1 MQSTFTGIEMGK
13 RSVVTHAKGLA
24 TVGHNIT
31 NAATEGYSRQ
41 RVEMTAFEPIFVPG
55 LNREESAGQLGQGV
69 VASRISRAHDS
80 ILEGRIVGQSSGK
93 GYWDVRDSYILM
105 AEQVY
110 NEPGDLSVRS
120 LMDRFW
126 ESWQEL
132 SLHPEDRASRLAVL
146 ERGESLMAGIHRR
159 YEGLKEIREMLEQ
172 DIQVTVDR
180 VNALTG
186 DIAALNREIL
196 KVEAMGDNPNDLLD
210 RRDLLVRRLADIVNV
225 TVDGRDADEFTVH
238 SGGMHLVQG
247 GVVTKL
253 AADPDPRNEGYSRV
267 VWEASGEDFIPE
279 NGRLAALVQLR
290 DGDIREEIQGLDT
303 MTVNF
308 ADMVNEIHRE
318 GYGLNGKTGLDF
330 FTEYP
335 FVVNANGNYD
345 RNGDG
350 EFDSTYIFRMQGNN
364 RLDPQQQVGIAG
376 TLRLSGSGGTVEIGY
391 EPVDTVEDIVKRIN
405 SSGSEVVARLDRM
418 NRLTL
423 KGTAAEGVENPDFV
437 IRGVEDSGQ
446 FLVGYAGI
454 LQESGPGGA
463 YSWEQADAV
472 LALRGG
478 DEGAA
483 WAVAPLSHPSGWIE
497 INREVKAEPNSI
509 AAGFGENG
517 RPANPGDGSAALALA
532 ALRDRDVMVGRLS
545 SFDEYFASAV
555 ARIGLK
561 GETAQR
567 ALETEEA
574 IMKDLADMREA
585 ISGVNLDEEMANMIK
600 FQHGYAAASRFIT
613 AVDEMLDT
621 IINRMGA

>member
-13 RSVVTHAKGLA
+13 RSVVTHAKGLS
-24 TVGHNIT
+24 TVGHNIM

-41 RVEMTAFEPIFVPG
+41 RVEMSPFEPIFVPG
-55 LNREESAGQLGQGV
+55 LNREESAGQMGQGV
-69 VASRISRAHDS
+69 VATQISRAHDS
-80 ILEGRIVGQSSGK
+80 ILEGRIVQQSSGK

-110 NEPGDLSVRS
+110 NEPSDISVRS
-120 LMDRFW
+120 LMDKFW

-132 SLHPEDRASRLAVL
+132 AMHPEDRASRLAVL

-180 VNALTG
+180 VNALST
-186 DIAALNREIL
+186 DIAGLNREIL

-210 RRDLLVRRLADIVNV
+210 RRDLLVRKLADIVDI
-225 TVDGRDADEFTVH
+225 TVDGRDPDEFTVH
-238 SGGMHLVQG
+238 TGGMHLVQG
-247 GVVTKL
+247 GVVTKI
-253 AADPDPRNEGYSRV
+253 AAEPDPRNEGYSRV
-267 VWEASGEDFIPE
+267 VWDSSGEDFIPR
-279 NGRLAALVQLR
+279 NGRLAALVELR
-290 DGDIREEIQGLDT
+290 DGDIREEIQNLDT

-308 ADMVNEIHRE
+308 VDMVNEVHRAA
-318 GYGLNGKTGLDF
+318 YGLNGKSGIDF

-335 FVVNANGNYD
+335 FVANANGNYD

-350 EFDSTYIFRMQGNN
+350 EFDATYLYRINGSN

-376 TLRLSGSGGTVEIGY
+376 TMTLSGRGEPVEINY
-391 EPVDTVEDIVKRIN
+391 SPTDTVEDIVKRIN
-405 SSGSEVVARLDRM
+405 ASGSEVVARFDRLS
-418 NRLTL
+418 RLTL
-423 KGTAAEGVENPDFV
+423 KGTAAEGIENPDFV

-446 FLVGYAGI
+446 FLTGYAGI
-454 LQESGPGGA
+454 LEASGAEGA
-463 YSWEQADAV
+463 YNWEQADAV

-478 DEGAA
+478 EDGADY
-483 WAVAPLSHPSGWIE
+483 AVAPLSHPSGWIE

-509 AAGFGENG
+509 ATGFGENG
-517 RPANPGDGSAALALA
+517 RPANPGDGSAALAVA
-532 ALRDRDVMVGRLS
+532 ALRDRDVMVGKLS

-561 GETAQR
+561 GESAQR
-567 ALETEEA
+567 ALQTEEA
-574 IMKDLADMREA
+574 IMKDLSDMRES
-585 ISGVNLDEEMANMIK
+585 ISGVNMDEELANMIK

-621 IINRMGA
+621 IINRMGV

>member
-13 RSVVTHAKGLA
+13 RSVVTHAKGLS
-24 TVGHNIT
+24 TVGHNIM

-41 RVEMTAFEPIFVPG
+41 RVEMSPFEPIFVPG
-55 LNREESAGQLGQGV
+55 LNREESAGQMGQGV
-69 VASRISRAHDS
+69 VATQINRIHDS
-80 ILEGRIVGQSSGK
+80 ILEGRIVKQSSGK

-110 NEPGDLSVRS
+110 NEPSEISVRS
-120 LMDRFW
+120 LMDKFW
-126 ESWQEL
+126 ESWQEMAMR
-132 SLHPEDRASRLAVL
+132 PEDRASRLAVL
-146 ERGESLMAGIHRR
+146 ERGESLMSGIHRR

-180 VNALTG
+180 VNALST
-186 DIAALNREIL
+186 DIAGLNREIL

-210 RRDLLVRRLADIVNV
+210 RRDLLVRKLADIVDI

-238 SGGMHLVQG
+238 TGGMHLVQG
-247 GVVTKL
+247 GVVTRI
-253 AADPDPRNEGYSRV
+253 AAEPDPRNEGYSRV
-267 VWEASGEDFIPE
+267 VWDSSGEDFIPR
-279 NGRLAALVQLR
+279 NGRLAALVELR
-290 DGDIREEIQGLDT
+290 DGDIRGEVQDLDT

-308 ADMVNEIHRE
+308 VDMVNEVHRAA
-318 GYGLNGKTGLDF
+318 YGLNGKTGIDF

-335 FVVNANGNYD
+335 FVANANGNYD

-350 EFDSTYIFRMQGNN
+350 EFDATYLFRINGSN

-376 TLRLSGSGGTVEIGY
+376 TMTLSGRGEPVEIDY
-391 EPVDTVEDIVKRIN
+391 APTDTVEDIVKRIN
-405 SSGSEVVARLDRM
+405 ASGSEVVARFDRLS
-418 NRLTL
+418 RLTL
-423 KGTAAEGVENPDFV
+423 KGTAAEGIENPDFV

-446 FLVGYAGI
+446 FLTGYAGI
-454 LQESGPGGA
+454 LEASGAEGA

-478 DEGAA
+478 EDGAA
-483 WAVAPLSHPSGWIE
+483 YAVAPLSHPSGWIE

-509 AAGFGENG
+509 ATGFGENG
-517 RPANPGDGSAALALA
+517 RPANPGDGSAALAVA
-532 ALRDRDVMVGRLS
+532 ALRDRDVMVGKLK

-561 GETAQR
+561 GESAQR
-567 ALETEEA
+567 ALQTEEA
-574 IMKDLADMREA
+574 IMKDLSDMRES
-585 ISGVNLDEEMANMIK
+585 ISGVNIDEELANMIK

-613 AVDEMLDT
+613 TVDEMLDT
-621 IINRMGA
+621 IINRMGV

>member
-13 RSVVTHAKGLA
+13 RSVVTHAKGLS
-24 TVGHNIT
+24 TVGHNIM

-41 RVEMTAFEPIFVPG
+41 RVEMSPFEPIFVPG
-55 LNREESAGQLGQGV
+55 LNREESAGQMGQGV
-69 VASRISRAHDS
+69 VATQINRIHDS
-80 ILEGRIVGQSSGK
+80 ILEGRIVKQSSGK

-110 NEPGDLSVRS
+110 NEPSEISVRS
-120 LMDRFW
+120 LMDKFW
-126 ESWQEL
+126 ESWQEMAMR
-132 SLHPEDRASRLAVL
+132 PEDRASRLAVL
-146 ERGESLMAGIHRR
+146 ERGESLMSGIHRR

-180 VNALTG
+180 VNALST
-186 DIAALNREIL
+186 DIAGLNREIL

-210 RRDLLVRRLADIVNV
+210 RRDLLVRKLADIVDI

-238 SGGMHLVQG
+238 TGGMHLVQG
-247 GVVTKL
+247 GVVTRI
-253 AADPDPRNEGYSRV
+253 AAESDPRNEGYSRV
-267 VWEASGEDFIPE
+267 VWDSSGEDFIPR
-279 NGRLAALVQLR
+279 NGRLAALVELR
-290 DGDIREEIQGLDT
+290 DGDIRGEVQDLDT

-308 ADMVNEIHRE
+308 VDMVNEVHRAA
-318 GYGLNGKTGLDF
+318 YGLNGKTGIDF

-335 FVVNANGNYD
+335 FVANANGNYD

-350 EFDSTYIFRMQGNN
+350 EFDATYLFRINGSN

-376 TLRLSGSGGTVEIGY
+376 TMTLSGRGEPVEIDY
-391 EPVDTVEDIVKRIN
+391 APTDTVEDIVKRIN
-405 SSGSEVVARLDRM
+405 ASGSEVVARFDRLS
-418 NRLTL
+418 RLTL
-423 KGTAAEGVENPDFV
+423 KGTAAEGIENPDFV

-446 FLVGYAGI
+446 FLTGYAGI
-454 LQESGPGGA
+454 LEASGAEGA

-478 DEGAA
+478 EDGAA
-483 WAVAPLSHPSGWIE
+483 YAVAPLSHPSGWIE

-509 AAGFGENG
+509 ATGFGENG
-517 RPANPGDGSAALALA
+517 RPANPGDGSAALAVA
-532 ALRDRDVMVGRLS
+532 ALRDRDVMVGKLK

-561 GETAQR
+561 GESAQR
-567 ALETEEA
+567 ALQTEEA
-574 IMKDLADMREA
+574 IMKDLSDMRES
-585 ISGVNLDEEMANMIK
+585 ISGVNIDEELANMIK

-613 AVDEMLDT
+613 TVDEMLDT
-621 IINRMGA
+621 IINRMGV